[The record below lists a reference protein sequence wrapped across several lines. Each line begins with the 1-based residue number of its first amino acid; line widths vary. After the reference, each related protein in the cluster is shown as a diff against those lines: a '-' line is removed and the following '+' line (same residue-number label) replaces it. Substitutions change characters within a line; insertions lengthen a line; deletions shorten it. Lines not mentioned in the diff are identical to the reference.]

1 LSLLVTAALSRG
13 RGACGAGALYG
24 APQATSCQ
32 ARAMRLRR
40 DGTARAT
47 VWEHMTGARAELDVD
62 SATFC
67 VVL

>member
-1 LSLLVTAALSRG
+1 
-13 RGACGAGALYG
+13 
-24 APQATSCQ
+24 
-32 ARAMRLRR
+32 MRLRR